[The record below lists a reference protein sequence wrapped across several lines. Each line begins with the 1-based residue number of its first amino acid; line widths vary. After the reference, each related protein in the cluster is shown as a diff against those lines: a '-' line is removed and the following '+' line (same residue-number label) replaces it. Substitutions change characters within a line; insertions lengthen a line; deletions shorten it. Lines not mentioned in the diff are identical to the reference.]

1 MKTLLIFSLLLLTS
15 CSYFKKQQQEHIYNF
30 RATDANGNNLAN
42 EADYMTIIERTKDW
56 IVLEHV
62 NGWGTY
68 IDTLFIK
75 EGKNLEGK
83 ISDFRVNQTHV
94 FKFTGKII
102 DESFK
107 TLRIKGEYFDYNQWT
122 KEYYYYGIIE
132 IY

>member
-1 MKTLLIFSLLLLTS
+1 
-15 CSYFKKQQQEHIYNF
+15 
-30 RATDANGNNLAN
+30 
-42 EADYMTIIERTKDW
+42 MTIIERTKDW